1 MSEHGEIVG
10 EQSPA
15 PDGLELFD
23 GRQIDA
29 WIATDHDQDS
39 VGEAAAGVS
48 EVATDEV
55 AELDAVQVGA
65 AAAEPQ
71 AREPEQQPLPAA
83 AAAPPPRATRT
94 VRVDAGRLDSLM
106 HLMGEL
112 VIHRTAVDA
121 ITDGTRR
128 PGLPAGRAGA
138 RRAAPTRCRRWSCRC
153 A

>member
-1 MSEHGEIVG
+1 M
-10 EQSPA
+10 
-15 PDGLELFD
+15 GLELFD

-39 VGEAAAGVS
+39 VGQAAAGVS
-48 EVATDEV
+48 EVSTVEIG
-55 AELDAVQVGA
+55 ELDPEQVAAA
-65 AAAEPQ
+65 AAAESQ
-71 AREPEQQPLPAA
+71 ASEPEQQPGPAA
-83 AAAPPPRATRT
+83 ASAPAAPRATRT

-121 ITDGTRR
+121 LTTDSTFPGSSR
-128 PGLPAGRAGA
+128 PSRSS
-138 RRAAPTRCRRWSCRC
+138 RAAPRRFRRWSCRS